1 MKKVIALLL
10 ALTMVFALCACGA
23 SSTTAQTAT
32 SGAVSG
38 NYDKVNLK
46 LSCNGTDTANDTTTA
61 KLFADLV
68 SKKSGGAVTI
78 TVYNNDQLASGD
90 MQKGLELVLD
100 GTVDMDCHSTSI
112 ISSLDNSLM
121 VSTLP
126 WLFDSYQA
134 AEDAFWGDGGKYIDS
149 VLEAK
154 GLVYMGA
161 VHNGFKM
168 MTCSKHLIKQ
178 PSDLK
183 GLKMRIPGGDFF
195 AAFYK
200 AYGASPQAMSWAEV
214 FSALQQ
220 GTIDGHDNS
229 ISTCNSNNIQEVQKY
244 FTISRHTYE
253 AFTFMA
259 NKAKFD
265 SLSADTQQL
274 LRDCLEEA
282 CKTVNKQIVDNE
294 SVLIQKFKDEY
305 NCEFYE
311 FTPEDVATWSA
322 VIQDLVTQYKGIYG
336 PAACTAFGVK

>member
-121 VSTLP
+121 TFLAFGDEPTLQ
-126 WLFDSYQA
+126 QA
-134 AEDAFWGDGGKYIDS
+134 ADITKRGGIMQQHALMLDGVGFPYR
-149 VLEAK
+149 
-154 GLVYMGA
+154 
-161 VHNGFKM
+161 VHQQHEL
-168 MTCSKHLIKQ
+168 T
-178 PSDLK
+178 
-183 GLKMRIPGGDFF
+183 F
-195 AAFYK
+195 AAYNMYRYDDFE
-200 AYGASPQAMSWAEV
+200 AILA
-214 FSALQQ
+214 ALSE
-220 GTIDGHDNS
+220 GRMKLDG
-229 ISTCNSNNIQEVQKY
+229 
-244 FTISRHTYE
+244 F
-253 AFTFMA
+253 
-259 NKAKFD
+259 
-265 SLSADTQQL
+265 
-274 LRDCLEEA
+274 
-282 CKTVNKQIVDNE
+282 
-294 SVLIQKFKDEY
+294 
-305 NCEFYE
+305 
-311 FTPEDVATWSA
+311 
-322 VIQDLVTQYKGIYG
+322 VTQRYPIEKFHEALEMADKR
-336 PAACTAFGVK
+336 PVPVVKVMLEY